1 MQVGKKRFGKGGLTF
16 KTAVVAILV
25 SIVTVGLISGV
36 SYRNFKMAAVENS
49 IRQVE
54 TAMDQVSGKLDDE
67 ISKIYDIYAE
77 IELNASFKT
86 IAAKDSHAFD
96 LTDFNTIA
104 GLFNSTRA
112 TYSKIIDSF
121 IFIRN
126 DGQIFCELQN
136 VMNRNADYKNT
147 EWYQLAKK
155 NRIFAIWY
163 PPYRN
168 ELFVNNHKESL
179 GFMKFTTSKFGEE
192 TGLLIMN
199 INLNY
204 FQTELD
210 NLNLGNGVRKFV
222 LDEENRILVAGDNL
236 QKECAEFLEAA
247 GAEENTHSKLTYNGK
262 KCYLLKVKVEIT
274 GWDIIAV
281 IEETELAGRIGIVKN
296 GIATAVF
303 TGIIVAAALMVLV
316 LMNITIP
323 LTRLSNAMR
332 KTGNHK
338 RSLYEG
344 AEIERNDEI
353 GYLARSYNVMLKDID
368 LLTRQ
373 IRIKSEEESKAQLR
387 ALQQQINSHFLYN
400 TLDSIYW
407 KVACEDKAGSMD
419 MIKRLSTY
427 FRLALNKGDDI
438 TTVEKEIQHIENY
451 IGIEKYRYKN
461 KISCLIDVEQELY
474 AFRLPKLLLQPLVE
488 NAIVHGVFTKDHDAF
503 VRVCGKREGENI
515 VFSVEDNGVGMD
527 VSAVTSYV
535 KNNEKTENLKSS
547 FALRNIYTRIK
558 IYYKGRGDIEFY
570 TNQYQGAG
578 IRITLPAGE
587 MSMQDEAGGEDEE

>member
-1 MQVGKKRFGKGGLTF
+1 MQVGKKRFGKGSLTF

-36 SYRNFKMAAVENS
+36 SYRNFKMATVENS

-112 TYSKIIDSF
+112 TYSNIIDSF

-155 NRIFAIWY
+155 NQIFAIWY

-303 TGIIVAAALMVLV
+303 TGIIVAAALMVFV

-338 RSLYEG
+338 RSIYEG

>member
-1 MQVGKKRFGKGGLTF
+1 
-16 KTAVVAILV
+16 
-25 SIVTVGLISGV
+25 
-36 SYRNFKMAAVENS
+36 
-49 IRQVE
+49 
-54 TAMDQVSGKLDDE
+54 
-67 ISKIYDIYAE
+67 
-77 IELNASFKT
+77 
-86 IAAKDSHAFD
+86 
-96 LTDFNTIA
+96 
-104 GLFNSTRA
+104 
-112 TYSKIIDSF
+112 
-121 IFIRN
+121 
-126 DGQIFCELQN
+126 
-136 VMNRNADYKNT
+136 
-147 EWYQLAKK
+147 
-155 NRIFAIWY
+155 
-163 PPYRN
+163 
-168 ELFVNNHKESL
+168 
-179 GFMKFTTSKFGEE
+179 
-192 TGLLIMN
+192 
-199 INLNY
+199 
-204 FQTELD
+204 
-210 NLNLGNGVRKFV
+210 
-222 LDEENRILVAGDNL
+222 
-236 QKECAEFLEAA
+236 
-247 GAEENTHSKLTYNGK
+247 
-262 KCYLLKVKVEIT
+262 
-274 GWDIIAV
+274 
-281 IEETELAGRIGIVKN
+281 
-296 GIATAVF
+296 
-303 TGIIVAAALMVLV
+303 
-316 LMNITIP
+316 
-323 LTRLSNAMR
+323 MR

-338 RSLYEG
+338 RSIYEG

-587 MSMQDEAGGEDEE
+587 MSMQDEAGGEDVE

>member
-1 MQVGKKRFGKGGLTF
+1 
-16 KTAVVAILV
+16 
-25 SIVTVGLISGV
+25 
-36 SYRNFKMAAVENS
+36 
-49 IRQVE
+49 
-54 TAMDQVSGKLDDE
+54 
-67 ISKIYDIYAE
+67 
-77 IELNASFKT
+77 
-86 IAAKDSHAFD
+86 
-96 LTDFNTIA
+96 
-104 GLFNSTRA
+104 
-112 TYSKIIDSF
+112 
-121 IFIRN
+121 
-126 DGQIFCELQN
+126 
-136 VMNRNADYKNT
+136 
-147 EWYQLAKK
+147 
-155 NRIFAIWY
+155 
-163 PPYRN
+163 
-168 ELFVNNHKESL
+168 
-179 GFMKFTTSKFGEE
+179 MKFTTSKFGEE

-247 GAEENTHSKLTYNGK
+247 EAEENTHSKLTYNGK